1 MSIASAIT
9 AAQGRVADCYT
20 AISDKGGTLPA
31 TQNLANMPTA
41 IGSIQ
46 TGYIERPS
54 YQVSNGVA
62 SRRSGA
68 LTGDEFSDIIS
79 IGKYGLYRNYACCF
93 YFTGGVN
100 FSSLETV
107 DDYGLNG
114 CFDNCSRLNGTVDVS
129 SLKTIGKQGLMYFL
143 YSCINIIGVINFTNL
158 TTIGDSG
165 LQYAFAYDS
174 KITDIYFNSLT
185 TTSFGSY
192 TNQFI
197 GMLNSTGSSSTRTLH
212 FPSNLQSTISGLSGY
227 PTFGGTSGYVVL
239 AFDLPATS

>member
-1 MSIASAIT
+1 MSIATAIT
-9 AAQGRVADCYT
+9 NAQGRVADCYT
-20 AISDKGGTLPA
+20 AISNKGGTLPA

-46 TGYIERPS
+46 TGYKEFPS

-62 SRRSGA
+62 SRKSGV
-68 LTGDEFSDIIS
+68 LGNELSS
-79 IGKYGLYRNYACCF
+79 ITSVGRYGLYRNYSYCY

-107 DDYGLNG
+107 EDYGLNG
-114 CFDNCSRLNGTVDVS
+114 CFDNCSGLNGTVDLS
-129 SLKTIGKQGLMYFL
+129 SLRTIGKQGLMYFL
-143 YSCINIIGVINFTNL
+143 YFCINIIGVVNFTNL
-158 TTIGDSG
+158 TTIGNAG

-192 TNQFI
+192 TNQFS